1 MAGST
6 KRKTIQTQTAKP
18 TSKPMTTHPREPE
31 VSTEDGIS
39 SATAAAALIFL
50 AEKFPHRQFNG
61 AELAVVSG
69 IGVTAI
75 SQIKNAADTPFSL
88 GKCTLRRLDA
98 WLEKHPGFKQA

>member
-1 MAGST
+1 MEGST

-18 TSKPMTTHPREPE
+18 RSKQMTTHSREPE
-31 VSTEDGIS
+31 VSTEEVIS
-39 SATAAAALIFL
+39 SATTAAALIFL

-75 SQIKNAADTPFSL
+75 SQIKRAADSPFSL

-98 WLEKHPGFKQA
+98 WLEQHPGFKQA

>member
-1 MAGST
+1 M
-6 KRKTIQTQTAKP
+6 KTH
-18 TSKPMTTHPREPE
+18 SREYE
-31 VSTEDGIS
+31 VSTDDVLS
-39 SATAAAALIFL
+39 SATAMAALLFL

-75 SQIKNAADTPFSL
+75 SQIKNAGDTPFSL
-88 GKCTLRRLDA
+88 GKCTLRRLNA